1 MTAFAAAFAMGHA
14 ASALGAQA
22 SFSCPA
28 SACANCIAVIL
39 DAVFAASILIIC
51 AAICLLSVSLLG
63 LVSLVLVSLVLAVL
77 LITGQ
82 LNRRRRQRTA

>member
-1 MTAFAAAFAMGHA
+1 MGHA
-14 ASALGAQA
+14 ASAHGAQA

-39 DAVFAASILIIC
+39 DAVFAASILIC

-63 LVSLVLVSLVLAVL
+63 LVSLVLAVL
-77 LITGQ
+77 LIMGQ